1 MTEPGRTG
9 SDGWKPSKGTKNTMM
24 GLAAL
29 AMTVLGSCTYLVNTT
44 YIAPGEQGIRELA
57 LSPFGLFGQVGV
69 QREVYGPG
77 RHIKILGFHTMHVLP
92 ADIQV
97 YNLLRS
103 AVSLDARDY
112 DRNIRRGP
120 AARIET
126 SDGFYVDLDVSV
138 IYRID
143 DPYELVTTL
152 GAGELYFDNGV
163 AVRTVPNLKAKLGEL
178 DPVDFYNVALRVP
191 QQDSARNRLDDE
203 LSGNGLT
210 IEHVLIRYPAF
221 HTEIQERFEE
231 RVTQQQNVL
240 TNRAEAGK
248 TTVSVEL
255 TRLTEQGE
263 QAASVRIAEG
273 LAYAV
278 QRAGEGDAYVRIR
291 NSDGSRLVALA
302 DAEATRLI
310 NNSYRG
316 AGSDLLV
323 GLKMAENLKNLPYI
337 LITPD
342 SFNPLDVANNVDV
355 LSGARR

>member
-1 MTEPGRTG
+1 MSELGDTG
-9 SDGWKPSKGTKNTMM
+9 SDGWKPSGKAKNTMI
-24 GLAAL
+24 GLGAL
-29 AMTVLGSCTYLVNTT
+29 AITTLGSCTYLANTK

-57 LSPFGLFGQVGV
+57 ISPLGLFGQVGV
-69 QREVYGPG
+69 QEEVHGPG
-77 RHIKILGFHTMHVLP
+77 RHIQILGIHTMHVLP

-103 AVSLDARDY
+103 EVSLDARDY
-112 DRNIRRGP
+112 NNNIRRGP

-143 DPYELVTTL
+143 DAYKLVTTL

-178 DPVDFYNVALRVP
+178 DPVDFYNVSLRVP
-191 QQDSARNRLDDE
+191 QQDSARARLNDE
-203 LSGNGLT
+203 LSDNGLT

-221 HTEIQERFEE
+221 HREIQERFEE
-231 RVTQQQNVL
+231 RVTQEQNVL

-255 TRLTEQGE
+255 TRLTEEGE

-273 LAYAV
+273 QAYAV
-278 QRAGEGDAYVRIR
+278 QRAGEGSAYVRKR
-291 NSDGSRLVALA
+291 NSDGTRLVALA
-302 DAEATRLI
+302 DAEATRLV
-310 NNSYRG
+310 NNSYQG

-323 GLKMAENLKNLPYI
+323 GLRMAENLRNLPYI
-337 LITPD
+337 LITPE
-342 SFNPLDVANNVDV
+342 SFNPLDVANNVTV

>member
-1 MTEPGRTG
+1 MNELGDAG
-9 SDGWKPSKGTKNTMM
+9 GEGWKPSKNTLM
-24 GLAAL
+24 GLGAL
-29 AMTVLGSCTYLVNTT
+29 VLTVLGSCTYMVNTK
-44 YIAPGEQGIRELA
+44 YIAPGEQAIRELA

-69 QREVYGPG
+69 QHEVYGPG
-77 RHIKILGFHTMHVLP
+77 RHVKILGFHTMHVLP

-97 YNLLRS
+97 YNLLRPEI
-103 AVSLDARDY
+103 SLDLRDY
-112 DRNIRRGP
+112 DANIRRGP

-143 DPYELVTTL
+143 DPYKLVTTL
-152 GAGELYFDNGV
+152 GAGELFFDNGL
-163 AVRTVPNLKAKLGEL
+163 AIRTVPNLKAKLGEL

-191 QQDSARNRLDDE
+191 QQDSARARLNDE
-203 LSGNGLT
+203 LDGNGLH

-221 HTEIQERFEE
+221 HSEIQERFEE
-231 RVTQQQNVL
+231 RVTQEQNVL

-255 TRLTEQGE
+255 TRLTEEGE
-263 QAASVRIAEG
+263 QAASVRVAEG

-291 NSDGSRLVALA
+291 NSDGTRLVALA
-302 DAEATRLI
+302 EAEATRLI
-310 NNSYRG
+310 NNSYQG

-337 LITPD
+337 LITPE